1 MVGKQVITEIIT
13 LKQVLATMAATAEPF
28 ALRFVKLNETKG
40 TGGEIVEVSGQL
52 LSGRGNPQK
61 PAPPLGP
68 GADSVEALEAH
79 LVRNPHHFENMTRN
93 LVSTRNGNF
102 TKVHIYLI
110 LEFNGKKV
118 II

>member
-1 MVGKQVITEIIT
+1 MNGKETIT
-13 LKQVLATMAATAEPF
+13 LKQVLAEMQASVEPF

-40 TGGEIVEVSGQL
+40 TGGEIIELSNQL
-52 LSGRGNPQK
+52 QSGRAKQPE
-61 PAPPLGP
+61 PAPKLGSR
-68 GADSVEALEAH
+68 ADVDELEAW
-79 LVRNPHHFENMTRN
+79 VGRNPNHYEHMTRN
-93 LVSTRNGNF
+93 LVSKINGRY